1 VEDQAEG
8 MGGAVAPPRG
18 AGLYHAYNAAL
29 KRALGGKGRGEMS
42 LAELEAAVEWL
53 GRNRLREH
61 LHLLEGDPRFGWAV
75 RSRQGWT
82 PPVGRAAKAGPRGRT
97 GTNGPQTMK

>member
-1 VEDQAEG
+1 MAEG
-8 MGGAVAPPRG
+8 VSGAVAPPRG

-42 LAELEAAVEWL
+42 LAELAAAVEWL

-61 LHLLEGDPRFGWAV
+61 LHLLEGDHRFGWRA
-75 RSRQGWT
+75 RRGPGWR
-82 PPVGRAAKAGPRGRT
+82 PPVGRAAEGRRA
-97 GTNGPQTMK
+97 